1 MIRSTTLLCA
11 ILAIGVGLTL
21 FNVKYQVQDL
31 EHELTILNRKIVEDQ
46 QAIHVLRAEW
56 SHLNEPA
63 RLRGL
68 AQRHLGLAPMAM
80 EQIATPAG
88 LDMRLPELPARPQPA
103 TLRSADAEATS
114 P

>member
-11 ILAIGVGLTL
+11 TLAIGVGITQ

-31 EHELTILNRKIVEDQ
+31 EHELTALNRKIVEDQ

-68 AQRHLGLAPMAM
+68 AQRHLGLGPVAT

-88 LDMRLPELPARPQPA
+88 LSARLSELSVRPQSA
-103 TLRSADAEATS
+103 TLGSVDAEATS

>member
-11 ILAIGVGLTL
+11 ILAICVGLTL

-31 EHELTILNRKIVEDQ
+31 ENELISLSRKIVEDQ
-46 QAIHVLRAEW
+46 QAIQVLRAEW
-56 SHLNEPA
+56 SHLNKPA

-68 AQRHLGLAPMAM
+68 AERHLGLVPVAT
-80 EQIATPAG
+80 EQIVTPAG
-88 LDMRLPELPARPQPA
+88 LGARLPKLSVRPQS
-103 TLRSADAEATS
+103 TSLRSVDAEATS